1 MGIEKFFSAIQ
12 ENKITNLQS
21 SFTNKLEKQL
31 DTSYLYIDFNS
42 IVYIV
47 AHKIISDLN
56 SLMFK
61 LIIGDKNIMKISKE
75 YNLENY
81 LEIALLKSK
90 IDSNINNII
99 IEKVLEYVINIVTN
113 YINPDKLKKLYI
125 AIDGVPS
132 KSKMVEQRKRR
143 YMGMTIEKVKEKIFL
158 KYEKELQKDN
168 IRYTFEKNKIR
179 WSTINITPGT
189 IFMDNLVKSLI
200 SSKFDKKLKSVC
212 KNLEEYIFS
221 GPYEP
226 GEGEKKIIDNIRS
239 TKHDIV
245 DDYVIYS
252 PDSDVTLLCLL
263 LNINLYDNPKV
274 SRLKILRHNQQKENY
289 DVVDIDKLSDNLYN
303 YVVKELNIIPA
314 PNKDSV
320 ISDIVLILTIFGNDF
335 IPKIQAFDVK
345 NDFDKII
352 NKYITLLK
360 ENNKYI
366 INYNKKTN
374 KREINLIMFKGI
386 IKLLKQD
393 EGGNL
398 QKIYITSHYQN
409 YDKLKKVLGAD
420 HSTFTEIL
428 NNFLSKLREMNNDL
442 TTINKNDF
450 INKWSNDE
458 YSDFINKLKKIT
470 RLSIN
475 KQSNNI
481 TFLNAYT
488 DEYKITK
495 QYPKVNIYFRPYKQS
510 LNSDFHQERL
520 NKSLNY
526 LGQMAKITKYD
537 EEIYKFDNMLDEYQ
551 KKLLAYK
558 LKLGYISIDHKTYTW
573 KTEKIIDSVKKF
585 YKDYF
590 GITDISIKNNKMEK
604 LIHEYIRGLLWVFNF
619 YFNNFNE
626 DDNRKFG
633 DSWFYPY
640 NYAPLMT
647 QIYEYLLTIS
657 EFDDNFENFKIP
669 REDYFNCLEHLMYV
683 SPAPSLLNII
693 PEEYRNFAKTSSFYP
708 DLNKIVDSV
717 INDNLTKNEIDCR
730 GQLFL
735 NKCHITKLHINRN
748 FNEDKKF
755 ISTLRQIP
763 LSSDTKKRRGSYKLD
778 NLSNIDIIEYNLNQ
792 YGAYKRMYL
801 DTKEYKYKKLYKISK
816 YRLMKLL
823 N

>member
-31 DTSYLYIDFNS
+31 DVSYLYIDFNS

-61 LIIGDKNIMKISKE
+61 LIIGDKNITKISKE
-75 YNLENY
+75 YNLENH
-81 LEIALLKSK
+81 LEVTLLKSK
-90 IDSNINNII
+90 IDIDINNII

-168 IRYTFEKNKIR
+168 IRYTFEINKIR

-189 IFMDNLVKSLI
+189 VFMDNLVKSLI
-200 SSKFDKKLKSVC
+200 SSKFDKKLKNVC

-239 TKHDIV
+239 NKHDIV

-303 YVVKELNIIPA
+303 YVVKEVNIIPA
-314 PNKDSV
+314 PDKDNI

-360 ENNKYI
+360 ETNKYI

-409 YDKLKKVLGAD
+409 YDKLKKVLEAD

-428 NNFLSKLREMNNDL
+428 NNFLSKLREMNDDL
-442 TTINKNDF
+442 TTNKNDF
-450 INKWSNDE
+450 INKWSNNE

-475 KQSNNI
+475 KESNNI
-481 TFLNAYT
+481 TFLNAYI

-526 LGQMAKITKYD
+526 LGQTAKITKYD
-537 EEIYKFDNMLDEYQ
+537 EEIYKFDNMLDKYQ

-558 LKLGYISIDHKTYTW
+558 LNLGYISIDPKTYTW
-573 KTEKIIDSVKKF
+573 KTAKIIDSVKKF
-585 YKDYF
+585 YKEYF
-590 GITDISIKNNKMEK
+590 DITDISIKNNKMKK
-604 LIHEYIRGLLWVFNF
+604 LIYEYIRGLLWVFNF
-619 YFNNFNE
+619 YFNNFSE
-626 DDNRKFG
+626 DDNRRFG

-647 QIYEYLLTIS
+647 QIYEYLLTTS
-657 EFDDNFENFKIP
+657 ELDNNFEEFKIP
-669 REDYFNCLEHLMYV
+669 RKDYFNCLEHLMYV

-708 DLNKIVDSV
+708 DLNEIVDSV
-717 INDNLTKNEIDCR
+717 INDNSTKNEIDCR

-755 ISTLRQIP
+755 INTLRQIP
-763 LSSDTKKRRGSYKLD
+763 LSSETKKRKGSYKLD
-778 NLSNIDIIEYNLNQ
+778 NSSNIDIIKYNLNQ

-801 DTKEYKYKKLYKISK
+801 DTREYKYKKLYKMSK

-823 N
+823 D

>member
-31 DTSYLYIDFNS
+31 DVSYLYIDFNS

-61 LIIGDKNIMKISKE
+61 LIIGDKNITKISKE
-75 YNLENY
+75 YNLENH
-81 LEIALLKSK
+81 LEVTLLKSK
-90 IDSNINNII
+90 IDIDINNII

-168 IRYTFEKNKIR
+168 IRYTFEINKIR

-189 IFMDNLVKSLI
+189 VFMDNLVKSLI
-200 SSKFDKKLKSVC
+200 SSKFDKKLKNVC

-239 TKHDIV
+239 NKHDIV

-303 YVVKELNIIPA
+303 YVVKEVNIIPA
-314 PNKDSV
+314 PDKDNI

-360 ENNKYI
+360 ETNKYI

-409 YDKLKKVLGAD
+409 YDKLKKVLEAD

-428 NNFLSKLREMNNDL
+428 NNFLSKLREMNDDL
-442 TTINKNDF
+442 TTNKNDF
-450 INKWSNDE
+450 INKWSNNE

-475 KQSNNI
+475 KESNNI
-481 TFLNAYT
+481 TFLNAYI

-526 LGQMAKITKYD
+526 LGQTAKITKYD
-537 EEIYKFDNMLDEYQ
+537 EEIYKFDNMLDKYQ

-558 LKLGYISIDHKTYTW
+558 LNLGYISIDPKTYTW
-573 KTEKIIDSVKKF
+573 KTAKIIDSVKKF

-590 GITDISIKNNKMEK
+590 DITDISIKNNKMKK
-604 LIHEYIRGLLWVFNF
+604 LIYEYIRGLLWVFNF
-619 YFNNFNE
+619 YFNNFSE
-626 DDNRKFG
+626 DDNRRFG

-647 QIYEYLLTIS
+647 QIYEYLLTTS
-657 EFDDNFENFKIP
+657 ELDNNFEEFKIP
-669 REDYFNCLEHLMYV
+669 RKDYFNCLEHLMYV

-708 DLNKIVDSV
+708 DLNEIVDSV
-717 INDNLTKNEIDCR
+717 INDNSTKNEIDCR

-755 ISTLRQIP
+755 INTLRQIP
-763 LSSDTKKRRGSYKLD
+763 LSSETKKRKGSYKLD
-778 NLSNIDIIEYNLNQ
+778 NSSNIDIIKYNLNQ

-801 DTKEYKYKKLYKISK
+801 DTREYKYKKLYKMSK

-823 N
+823 D

>member
-31 DTSYLYIDFNS
+31 DVSYLYIDFNS

-61 LIIGDKNIMKISKE
+61 LIIGDKNITKISKE
-75 YNLENY
+75 YNLENH
-81 LEIALLKSK
+81 LEVTLLKSK
-90 IDSNINNII
+90 IDIDINNII

-168 IRYTFEKNKIR
+168 IRYTFEINKIR

-189 IFMDNLVKSLI
+189 VFMDNLVKSLI
-200 SSKFDKKLKSVC
+200 SSKFDKKLKNVC

-239 TKHDIV
+239 NKHDIV

-303 YVVKELNIIPA
+303 YVVKEVNIIPA
-314 PNKDSV
+314 PDKDNI

-360 ENNKYI
+360 ETNKYI

-409 YDKLKKVLGAD
+409 YDKLKKVLEAD
-420 HSTFTEIL
+420 HSTFTKVL
-428 NNFLSKLREMNNDL
+428 NNFLSKLREMNDDL
-442 TTINKNDF
+442 TTNKNDF
-450 INKWSNDE
+450 INKWSNNE

-475 KQSNNI
+475 KESNNI
-481 TFLNAYT
+481 TFLNAYI

-526 LGQMAKITKYD
+526 LGQTAKITKYD
-537 EEIYKFDNMLDEYQ
+537 EEIYKFDNMLDKYQ

-558 LKLGYISIDHKTYTW
+558 LNLGYISIDPKTYTW
-573 KTEKIIDSVKKF
+573 KTAKIIDSVKKF

-590 GITDISIKNNKMEK
+590 DITDISIKNNKMKK
-604 LIHEYIRGLLWVFNF
+604 LIYEYIRGLLWVFNF
-619 YFNNFNE
+619 YFNNFSE
-626 DDNRKFG
+626 DDNRRFG

-647 QIYEYLLTIS
+647 QIYEYLLTTS
-657 EFDDNFENFKIP
+657 ELDNNFEEFKIP
-669 REDYFNCLEHLMYV
+669 RKDYFNCLEHLMYV

-708 DLNKIVDSV
+708 DLNEIVDSV
-717 INDNLTKNEIDCR
+717 INDNSTKNEIDCR

-755 ISTLRQIP
+755 INTLRQIP
-763 LSSDTKKRRGSYKLD
+763 LSSETKKRKGSYKLD
-778 NLSNIDIIEYNLNQ
+778 NSSNIDIIKYNLNQ

-801 DTKEYKYKKLYKISK
+801 DTREYKYKKLYKMSK

-823 N
+823 D